1 MLCGLRLNKMASK
14 KRQVDITTLS
24 RVISVELGHGLKKE
38 LEMRNWKHLLKTILL
53 RSLVEIGGRGLGQ

>member
-1 MLCGLRLNKMASK
+1 M
-14 KRQVDITTLS
+14 T

-38 LEMRNWKHLLKTILL
+38 LEIRNWRHLVKTTLL